1 VSSISRRHR
10 REQEAIES
18 KAMRVAAQLTPWQ
31 RRIVAWAGMPKWF
44 CLQSPWRPLPGRQEV
59 AARGLCSADYGLLER
74 DPCADSTY
82 RLTPL
87 GELVAGVWVLSAI
100 TLP

>member
-1 VSSISRRHR
+1 MSSISRRHR
-10 REQEAIES
+10 REQEAIET

-59 AARGLCSADYGLLER
+59 AAQLVLEALSWWPEADMPRRGGTNTQQGRSESDGVE
-74 DPCADSTY
+74 DPAH
-82 RLTPL
+82 RR
-87 GELVAGVWVLSAI
+87 E
-100 TLP
+100 